1 MRTSPIGG
9 VARPMRTHLL
19 VLGGSWE
26 RAELA
31 LGAPAAATIAATLR
45 LGDQIAV
52 GGGHLAHGLQHF
64 CEAESLAG
72 VWAKEERSAVMETVP
87 APGTTRELQTAGTAV
102 RWDTWACSR

>member
-1 MRTSPIGG
+1 
-9 VARPMRTHLL
+9 MRTHLL

-87 APGTTRELQTAGTAV
+87 APGTTRELQTAGTQCDGTPGLAAG
-102 RWDTWACSR
+102 RRAAGHRCIQGP